1 LTLRCRVHRLQCVV
15 FYLSVHGYTDITTY
29 ELLPLPLVNLKYGL
43 ISLTSANFSFAFSVL
58 TGTGTI
64 KSSPTCQSIG
74 LANPSLSVVCKLSI
88 TRSTSALL
96 RPVLAGYV
104 MLSLIFLLGSMMK
117 TERIVRTMSLE
128 PVADSGSM
136 SYSHATP
143 LSLSAM
149 MGKRTWVEEMSL
161 MSSIQSSWEPTL
173 STDYKE
179 ESKTVS
185 MISY

>member
-1 LTLRCRVHRLQCVV
+1 VQGLSLWSMICSFLSSFEICCLKTFSISCSRTIASGTHQRLANVHIAFLCVLTLMYIILT
-15 FYLSVHGYTDITTY
+15 FYTIVSTAYHHTTY
-29 ELLPLPLVNLKYGL
+29 ELFPLPLVKRRYGL
-43 ISLTSANFSFAFSVL
+43 TSLTSPNFSFAFSVL

-74 LANPSLSVVCKLSI
+74 LASPNLSVVCKLSI

-136 SYSHATP
+136 SY
-143 LSLSAM
+143 
-149 MGKRTWVEEMSL
+149 
-161 MSSIQSSWEPTL
+161 
-173 STDYKE
+173 
-179 ESKTVS
+179 
-185 MISY
+185 